1 MSVLVPLTLGLAACS
16 LVAAQLRWLRVA
28 QREHYLPGMTQRFA
42 WRWWRSSQLN
52 LFAFAAG
59 AAGAL
64 ASLGYPPAGLAAAA
78 AAGFGPFGLSL
89 RGRTSKL
96 AWTARLRRLAATC
109 ALMAAAAVGG
119 SAVAGVGSAACATAL
134 CAMLSPLIVDLAAW
148 LVRPLEQRLLSPY
161 IERARRRLKSVAPRV
176 VAVTGSFGK
185 TTTKGYI
192 AHLLAGSYSVVP
204 TPASYN
210 NAAGLARAVNEHL
223 PNGTEVF
230 VAEMGTYGVGEIAS
244 MCRWVPPEVSVITAI
259 GPVHLERM
267 GSLERIAE
275 AKAEIL
281 GPARVAVLN
290 VDYPLLDELA
300 GKAEAQGKEVWRCSG
315 ERPADVSALAEGTKL
330 RVSAAEPPGLDVLV
344 DAAPEVSPGNLACA
358 VAAALAMGV
367 PAEAVASR
375 LDSLPGAPHRRHP
388 EAGAGGVLVIDDTY
402 NSNPAGAKAALDLL
416 ARLGSK
422 GARKVVVTPGM
433 VELGKLQDQEN
444 SKFAAL
450 AGEAATDL
458 VVVGRTNA
466 KALAG
471 GARAAGLGLHFAR
484 DRAAAV
490 AWVRANLGPGDAVLY
505 ENDLPDHYP

>member
-1 MSVLVPLTLGLAACS
+1 
-16 LVAAQLRWLRVA
+16 
-28 QREHYLPGMTQRFA
+28 
-42 WRWWRSSQLN
+42 
-52 LFAFAAG
+52 
-59 AAGAL
+59 
-64 ASLGYPPAGLAAAA
+64 
-78 AAGFGPFGLSL
+78 
-89 RGRTSKL
+89 
-96 AWTARLRRLAATC
+96 
-109 ALMAAAAVGG
+109 
-119 SAVAGVGSAACATAL
+119 
-134 CAMLSPLIVDLAAW
+134 
-148 LVRPLEQRLLSPY
+148 
-161 IERARRRLKSVAPRV
+161 
-176 VAVTGSFGK
+176 
-185 TTTKGYI
+185 
-192 AHLLAGSYSVVP
+192 
-204 TPASYN
+204 
-210 NAAGLARAVNEHL
+210 
-223 PNGTEVF
+223 
-230 VAEMGTYGVGEIAS
+230 
-244 MCRWVPPEVSVITAI
+244 
-259 GPVHLERM
+259 
-267 GSLERIAE
+267 
-275 AKAEIL
+275 
-281 GPARVAVLN
+281 
-290 VDYPLLDELA
+290 
-300 GKAEAQGKEVWRCSG
+300 
-315 ERPADVSALAEGTKL
+315 
-330 RVSAAEPPGLDVLV
+330 VLV